1 MSTVF
6 LKVKIK
12 SLASESKHIRKEEQ
26 QRKGTDPLRRELH
39 DHRVQIVRREARHTL
54 LAYGY
59 LRGMEYDRL
68 EHTRRTEPDWEAV
81 ERMVRKYGP
90 PKHNTSFED
99 WRKTK

>member
-12 SLASESKHIRKEEQ
+12 SLASESQHIRKEE
-26 QRKGTDPLRRELH
+26 RIRRGTDPLRRELH
-39 DHRVQIVRREARHTL
+39 DHRVQVVRREARHTL

-68 EHTRRTEPDWEAV
+68 ERTRRTDPDWEAV